1 MIEREVECTTCGRQ
15 DVMNCLQ
22 RNDPA
27 TDCNVVA
34 REPQFKISDI
44 VFVRHRRIPF
54 RVVRVELNK
63 GMLGA
68 HRYHLINCT
77 EEREKDSGYASDLT
91 MAPKPSPEPELKLID
106 EDTVEVLAIDP
117 RSDVYG
123 GSLDEYSPG
132 ARSEAPPGDATDAA
146 TDAAPSDPPRDSDPD
161 AATLAGAA
169 NASAADDF
177 ERLFGA
183 PIPEASFEIGMPG
196 GLMRFGKLAGAAL
209 GTLLGMKPRSKEL
222 RYEPGLLLEA
232 HVDRECVLYHA
243 FIDVPGIG
251 DQDRL
256 HLKNYPDGMP
266 VGILVTKEENCAIVW
281 VQVVKQN
288 AVPGHD
294 HPHVFCL
301 MEELYPTSLNYI
313 TGALEHG
320 VLLARRKMPIATG
333 DLEEQ
338 LIAYLEKQNVKS

>member
-27 TDCNVVA
+27 TDCNIVA

-91 MAPKPSPEPELKLID
+91 MAPKPSPEPELKLLD

-123 GSLDEYSPG
+123 GAIDEYAPG
-132 ARSEAPPGDATDAA
+132 AADMHDPAARTDDATPAA
-146 TDAAPSDPPRDSDPD
+146 TPDPPRDSGPD

-169 NASAADDF
+169 NASAADVF
-177 ERLFGA
+177 ERLISAAHAEPA
-183 PIPEASFEIGMPG
+183 PFEIGSGFTIP
-196 GLMRFGKLAGAAL
+196 FGKLAGSAL
-209 GTLLGMKPRSKEL
+209 GTLLGMKPKSKEL
-222 RYEPGLLLEA
+222 RYHPGPLFEA
-232 HVDRECVLYHA
+232 HVEREGVLYHA

-251 DQDRL
+251 DQDQL
-256 HLKNYPDGMP
+256 HLKNFPDGLP

-281 VQVVKQN
+281 IQVVKQN

-301 MEELYPTSLNYI
+301 MEEMYPTSLHYI

-320 VLLARRKMPIATG
+320 VLLARRKMPIAMG

-338 LIAYLEKQNVKS
+338 LIAFQEKQNVKS